1 MPLCDFTDI
10 SLAYGLSQ
18 FRDAV
23 GEWFCHPAVQLLR
36 RYDLENQTELCH
48 TLRVYLECERSYVK
62 TAKQLYIHRNS
73 LLYRIQRIQEL
84 TCLDFSDPS
93 TRLHLLMSY
102 AVQDRKETAV

>member
-1 MPLCDFTDI
+1 MEVILKLGQYLLVAHDCLGTETI
-10 SLAYGLSQ
+10 IRSQ
-18 FRDAV
+18 WN
-23 GEWFCHPAVQLLR
+23 E
-36 RYDLENQTELCH
+36 TKMH